1 MPPSY
6 LLVVFPGQLE
16 LCPLAFQGLGVQGP
30 PCTHSFLPVDLEA
43 LPGWILSVGSGPL
56 MTACAAVH
64 SCPPSTP
71 NPSSQCL

>member
-1 MPPSY
+1 MTCAGGAVPPSY

-43 LPGWILSVGSGPL
+43 LPGWIDPMDG
-56 MTACAAVH
+56 MEAVM
-64 SCPPSTP
+64 
-71 NPSSQCL
+71 